1 MENKNGFTTVKV
13 KALVNSR
20 KNRMFADALLR
31 CIMVEMLLPEDGSE
45 LDPELELS
53 SYRGVAKGNVDAEYI
68 PIREK
73 LSPKEI
79 DGINTA
85 IHEARLVNFR
95 NATHLMEHCEY
106 VFSLNDCQCVEA
118 VNGIVWERP
127 QYRHN
132 QNINPNL

>member
-1 MENKNGFTTVKV
+1 MELKENFKKIKV
-13 KALVNSR
+13 RALTNSR
-20 KNRMFADALLR
+20 KNRMLADALLR
-31 CIMVEMLLPEDGSE
+31 CIMVEMLLPEDASE
-45 LDPELELS
+45 LDPELELPC
-53 SYRGVAKGNVDAEYI
+53 YRGVAHGNVDAEYI

-85 IHEARLVNFR
+85 IHEARLVYFR